1 MLPTAKRSFFISVA
15 ASLLLATPLA
25 WSQIY
30 SWVDENG
37 KKHFG
42 DKIPLE
48 YQDQASEYEVS
59 EINTSKSVEVREQPS
74 SSSSYTGSS
83 GSGAS
88 SGSFE
93 RPNSSRRASSCEA
106 AQQEYQRSVSCY
118 AKCRS
123 LVGGINNVTRCGH
136 CKNVK
141 KPDC

>member
-1 MLPTAKRSFFISVA
+1 MLPTAKRRFFISIA
-15 ASLLLATPLA
+15 ASLLLASPLA

-37 KKHFG
+37 RKHFG
-42 DKIPLE
+42 DKIPQE
-48 YQDQASEYEVS
+48 YQDQASQYEMP
-59 EINTSKSVEVREQPS
+59 EINTTPAVEVREQPS
-74 SSSSYTGSS
+74 SSSSQTGSS
-83 GSGAS
+83 RSGAS
-88 SGSFE
+88 SGS
-93 RPNSSRRASSCEA
+93 SKRASSCEA

-123 LVGGINNVTRCGH
+123 LVGGVNNVTRCGH